1 MTLSKTGKNL
11 VQITDT
17 HIYGDPAARLAGTD
31 TRKTLIQVLDLICS
45 SHSSFHLVLTG
56 DISMDGSEASYEW
69 ISGQLKARNQ
79 TYSILPGN
87 HDSIEPWGSI
97 FSEVSSDFPTF
108 TLVEP
113 WKFVY
118 LNTQVQNEE
127 YGQVCPD
134 SLKFLRS
141 HISAKDA
148 SFLVIFMHHP
158 PFSVGSNWI
167 DKIGLNAGRDEFLRL
182 IQHPKIKLV
191 VSGHVHQESQM
202 EIGSVKLVT
211 SPSTCVQFKPYS
223 DVFALGNSNP
233 GYRLITLWEN
243 GEFSTEV
250 VRLT

>member
-31 TRKTLIQVLDLICS
+31 TRKTFIQVLDLICS

-69 ISGQLKARNQ
+69 ISEQLKARNQ

-148 SFLVIFMHHP
+148 SFLVI
-158 PFSVGSNWI
+158 SVLLGSL
-167 DKIGLNAGRDEFLRL
+167 K
-182 IQHPKIKLV
+182 
-191 VSGHVHQESQM
+191 
-202 EIGSVKLVT
+202 
-211 SPSTCVQFKPYS
+211 
-223 DVFALGNSNP
+223 
-233 GYRLITLWEN
+233 
-243 GEFSTEV
+243 FST
-250 VRLT
+250 RL